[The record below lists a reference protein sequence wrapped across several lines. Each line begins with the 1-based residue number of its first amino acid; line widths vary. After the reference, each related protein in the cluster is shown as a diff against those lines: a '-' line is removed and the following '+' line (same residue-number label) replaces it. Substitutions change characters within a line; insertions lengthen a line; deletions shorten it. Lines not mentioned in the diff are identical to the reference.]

1 MADMREIS
9 QMVDYDKE
17 AKAQD
22 YCYNIE
28 DTVSNKLHMI
38 SVISAYDTPE
48 DEGFMAFCT
57 DYVSTFML
65 NPWYDPF
72 IPNDS
77 ITVDD
82 MCIALQQLYV
92 DLRV

>member
-1 MADMREIS
+1 
-9 QMVDYDKE
+9 
-17 AKAQD
+17 
-22 YCYNIE
+22 
-28 DTVSNKLHMI
+28 MI

-77 ITVDD
+77 ITVND
-82 MCIALQQLYV
+82 MCIALQ
-92 DLRV
+92 